1 MHAFNCEETYLPL
14 NVTRQKLVARRNK
27 NMYAQAHGNS
37 EHIIL
42 LCGCSAA
49 GIALPLMIIFS
60 KSFPGGHIDS
70 MGQMMQYNSVEKI
83 PPSFPPLHSLFTF
96 PTSCLSSV
104 NLPSLETYVY
114 TSLYTYV
121 LVATAAE
128 VREVLEASVGQM
140 GKVMYIGQ

>member
-60 KSFPGGHIDS
+60 KSFPGGLFNS
-70 MGQMMQYNSVEKI
+70 MGQMMQSI
-83 PPSFPPLHSLFTF
+83 PKATQWRKSFPASL
-96 PTSCLSSV
+96 PYIAYLPSLPPVCLPSTSPSSV

-114 TSLYTYV
+114 TSVYTYS
-121 LVATAAE
+121 T
-128 VREVLEASVGQM
+128 SQK
-140 GKVMYIGQ
+140 KVNDGNGSFQ